1 MKKLISILLALT
13 TILSLFTYAVAS
25 EEEPYTIT
33 YITSDSASTGKM
45 LAFEEVVE
53 MYKELHPNFN
63 MEIEYIPER
72 SAFLQKIKILS
83 ANDELPDWFNA
94 DPDNYIEELTNAG
107 KLVDME
113 ALYEELGV
121 DDRFYN
127 ISKDY
132 ARLTDG
138 RLPLMTFQCNAEYF
152 FYNKEMFASAGIEET
167 PKTIDEFLEVC
178 EKLYQAGFTPLAVGD
193 VTGGMFM
200 RYMAFIPF
208 RMSGNEFIENACA
221 GTERFSSEQGL
232 LAAEFMSKI
241 GKYMPEGF
249 TTSDYDTFVNLF
261 TGGECAMMYNGTWVL
276 ESVVDENMALRE
288 EFGVFTMPTYNEE
301 DVTGPNDYFA
311 NSGIG
316 VAILEESMCDEMK
329 DFMSFF
335 FDNFPNVMLGK
346 YSSIPSLAPS
356 DEVLAAAPEIYQ
368 QVIKDATEVNIYSK
382 CWDVVI
388 DTASLDTLNSET
400 INLALGVIS
409 PEEWAAIMDETIAQ
423 NVLGS

>member
-1 MKKLISILLALT
+1 MKKLLSLLLAILT
-13 TILSLFTYAVAS
+13 VLSLCTFAVA

-33 YITSDSASTGKM
+33 YISSDSASTGKM
-45 LAFEEVVE
+45 MAFEEVVA

-72 SAFLQKIKILS
+72 SAFLQKIKILG

-121 DDRFYN
+121 SDKFYN

-132 ARLTDG
+132 ARLNDG
-138 RLPLMTFQCNAEYF
+138 RLSLMTLQCNAEYF
-152 FYNKEMFASAGIEET
+152 FYNKNIFAAAGIEKT
-167 PKTIDEFLEVC
+167 PETIDEFLEVC
-178 EKLYQAGFTPLAVGD
+178 EKIYQAGYTPLTIGD

-208 RMSGNEFIENACA
+208 RMTANNFIEQACA
-221 GTERFSSEQGL
+221 GTVKFSDEPGM

-261 TGGECAMMYNGTWVL
+261 ASGECAMMYNGTWVL
-276 ESVVDENMALRE
+276 ETLLDENNNLRE
-288 EFGVFTMPTYNEE
+288 EFGVFTMPKYTEN
-301 DVTGPNDYFA
+301 DVTGASDYFA

-316 VAILEESMCDEMK
+316 IAILQDSMCDEMK
-329 DFMSFF
+329 DFLKFF
-335 FDNFPNVMLGK
+335 FAEFPNVMLSK
-346 YSSIPSLAPS
+346 YNCIPSLAPAE
-356 DEVLAAAPEIYQ
+356 EVVAAAPAIYQ
-368 QVIKDATEVNIYSK
+368 RVIKDATEVNTFAK

-400 INLALGVIS
+400 VNLALGVIT

-423 NVLGS
+423 NVLGA

>member
-1 MKKLISILLALT
+1 MKKLISMLLVLM
-13 TILSLFTYAVAS
+13 TILGLVTFAAAS

-33 YITSDSASTGKM
+33 YITSDSATTGKM
-45 LAFEEVVE
+45 LALEEVVA

-72 SAFLQKIKILS
+72 SAFLQKIKILG

-94 DPDNYIEELTNAG
+94 DPDNYIEELANAG

-113 ALYEELGV
+113 ALYDELGV
-121 DDRFYN
+121 NDKFYN

-132 ARLTDG
+132 ARLNDG
-138 RLPLMTFQCNAEYF
+138 RLYLMTMQCNAEYF
-152 FYNKEMFASAGIEET
+152 FYNKEIFAAAGIEKT
-167 PKTIDEFLEVC
+167 PETIDEFLEVC
-178 EKLYQAGFTPLAVGD
+178 EKIYQAGYTPLAVGD

-208 RMSGNEFIENACA
+208 RMSGNTFIENACA
-221 GTERFSSEQGL
+221 GIEQFSSEQGL

-261 TGGECAMMYNGTWVL
+261 AGGECAMMYNGTWVL
-276 ESVVDENMALRE
+276 ESLVDENMNLRE
-288 EFGVFTMPTYNEE
+288 EFGVFTMPTYTEN
-301 DVTGPNDYFA
+301 DVTGPSDYFA

-329 DFMSFF
+329 DFLSFF
-335 FDNFPNVMLGK
+335 FANYPDIMLGK
-346 YSSIPSLAPS
+346 YSCIPSLAPS
-356 DEVLAAAPEIYQ
+356 EDVLTAAPEIYQ
-368 QVIKDATEVNIYSK
+368 RVIKDATEVNTFAK

-400 INLALGVIS
+400 VNLALGVIT

-423 NVLGS
+423 NVSGA